1 MAARLPLDRDVG
13 AWDRRLVPALTLRP
27 APLPWVAALRALPAV
42 VVVVV
47 GGAWLALAVG
57 VAFGVDLGSGAAAW
71 IGLAGACA
79 CVSGVMIGA
88 GGNTLGAAA
97 LAIAA
102 LAAVGL
108 AVGTDTDSNPVRP
121 AFAPRADVAPP
132 PRGEPRADVP
142 PPPRGEPRA
151 ERPSRPAGD
160 ARSGA
165 AAESPAGEAPA
176 AAAAAP
182 RTVGAPAKLVRSY
195 YAAIDSG
202 DFAAAWARLSPAV
215 QARFGGFAVWRD
227 GYETTLSQRVEGVE
241 VDGAQIRYVLVARDR
256 TPCGGSVEQRFAV
269 VWTMA
274 DGHASSLH
282 AVRLAGQDPATA
294 C

>member
-1 MAARLPLDRDVG
+1 MAARLPLDRCLA

-42 VVVVV
+42 VVAVV

-57 VAFGVDLGSGAAAW
+57 VAFGVDLGSGAAVW

-79 CVSGVMIGA
+79 CTSGVMIGA
-88 GGNTLGAAA
+88 GGNVVGAAA

-108 AVGTDTDSNPVRP
+108 AVGTEPDSNPARP

-132 PRGEPRADVP
+132 VRGETHTD
-142 PPPRGEPRA
+142 
-151 ERPSRPAGD
+151 RPSRPGGD
-160 ARSGA
+160 AREGAGRDTRSGPAAGARSA
-165 AAESPAGEAPA
+165 AAG
-176 AAAAAP
+176 
-182 RTVGAPAKLVRSY
+182 RLVRSY
-195 YAAIDSG
+195 YAAIASG
-202 DFAAAWARLSPAV
+202 DFADAWARLSPAV
-215 QARFGGFAVWRD
+215 RARFGGFAVWRD
-227 GYETTLSQRVEGVE
+227 GYGTTLSQRIEGVE

-256 TPCGGSVEQRFAV
+256 TPCGGAVEQRFAV

-274 DGHASSLH
+274 DGRAASLH
-282 AVRLAGQDPATA
+282 AVRLAGQDPAAA